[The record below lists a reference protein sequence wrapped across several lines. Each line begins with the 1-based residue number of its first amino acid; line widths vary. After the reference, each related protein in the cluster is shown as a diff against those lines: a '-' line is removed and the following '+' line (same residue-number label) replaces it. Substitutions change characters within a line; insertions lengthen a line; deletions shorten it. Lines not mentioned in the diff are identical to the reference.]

1 MTEFISHDQLFKE
14 LITTFFYEFLQLF
27 LPEIAAEIDPES
39 IEFLDKET
47 FSDVASGEALEADIV
62 AKCKFK
68 GSDKYFLIHQENQAK
83 SFADFPKR
91 MFKYFA
97 RYYEKHDL
105 DIYPIALFTFDAP
118 LREEPDSLQISFPN
132 LDVLNFK
139 FRVIQLNRLNW
150 RDYIRTSN
158 PVAAALMSKMKFEK
172 RDRPYVKL
180 ECLRLL
186 ATLKLNQAKSRL
198 IANFVNAYLKL
209 DAKEKLILSKEIETL
224 EPEEKEPMIQLT
236 NEWIEEGERIGIEKG
251 VKQGIEKGVKQG
263 MEKEAQNLLF
273 RLGRKQLGSPSEL
286 VAQQLGLIED
296 KERLEALCERIFDVS
311 SWQELLEN

>member
-1 MTEFISHDQLFKE
+1 MTPDWICIPFLSLLIPVRKNRLHASWRLSLKKWDIIWETGLDNLDQ
-14 LITTFFYEFLQLF
+14 
-27 LPEIAAEIDPES
+27 
-39 IEFLDKET
+39 ET
-47 FSDVASGEALEADIV
+47 FSDVTSGEALEADIV

-91 MFKYFA
+91 TFKYFA

-105 DIYPIALFTFDAP
+105 DIYPIALFIFDAP

-186 ATLKLNQAKSRL
+186 ATLKLNQVKSRF

-224 EPEEKEPMIQLT
+224 ELEEKEQMIQLT
-236 NEWIEEGERIGIEKG
+236 NEWIEEGERIGMEKG
-251 VKQGIEKGVKQG
+251 EKQG

-286 VAQQLGLIED
+286 VTQQLNLIED
-296 KERLEALCERIFDVS
+296 KERLESLCERIFDVS
-311 SWQELLEN
+311 SWQDLLEN